1 MMLATTSSSIN
12 KRKKIFKTAAP
23 LTSTLKM
30 CSKCGDFQSNDLNE
44 FTEHMKFE
52 HNLDEIYPCDLC
64 SFYTESLW
72 DYQVHMEKS
81 HNRVDRVAADAVL
94 DEEEEGADDMLD
106 EDQQHNEEEEFDEE
120 DEDDNKES
128 ILYSSS
134 SSSSISFNSK
144 RKINSDQ
151 ELETKS
157 KSQPNDKMLFDL
169 ANQYSS
175 QSQLSQLIQKYNQ
188 QLNTSALGLQIPRS
202 NLQTQNVAP
211 VLQSH
216 PEKAKRH
223 YNSEVDPARYRKVLE
238 EGITKF
244 ACSICGNTYKWR
256 KSLNKHWKEKHI
268 TETPPPL
275 DAPVAVK
282 LRNGNTTTTTT
293 PTHPAPLPIV
303 TTTPKKADTNPI
315 SNVLNVFQQYF
326 NSMPKQP
333 MEDATA
339 PLDLSM
345 KPKRERS
352 QSPDVSQRSNS
363 ASSTSS
369 SSNSS
374 TSASASSS
382 SDSAESQPN
391 ENQQACGDM
400 PAKPAANLNSSNNTQ
415 AYNQKLFICSVC
427 DAKFHVVDQINEH
440 FLKNHYNEY
449 QRELSSKSPPRNTN
463 VAQQNEEWNLSDPQ
477 NPLKCIK
484 CDFVGRWPTELQKH
498 AASHSTSRPFKCL
511 ICSLT
516 YKWRWDLAKHFDRT
530 HPSFRNPYKKRDR
543 DAARSTLINPTP
555 TSQTPQQRRS
565 RSRSRSNESD
575 KKKYE
580 QISINPNTPPL
591 SSSSSTSSSC
601 SIQPPTA
608 AAAAAAA
615 AFMPPFLS
623 PQSQNAAAMYAAY
636 LLSNPAFLNNPLF
649 AMAALQNQVQEKPI
663 KKQQPPQQPQQEPEL
678 PKTNLAKKIKLEEE
692 EKEARN
698 FQCFWCDFRGR
709 WRSEIIQHM
718 RCHHAREK
726 PYRCSSCMYAS
737 NWKWDVQ
744 KHTKK
749 QHPNNV
755 SAKIVEIPDQVLFPD
770 LKDLNFFDS
779 IKQVNGNESP
789 IVNGGAKKSLNLTP
803 PSSSSS
809 STSSISSVSSKPVK
823 KANTTLNCAQ
833 CPYVACNLSDL
844 RRHLIVHSNEQ
855 PYHCCSCSFKSKWK
869 SDVKKHQRSSG
880 HIGPILVGKKAMQ
893 KVIENLGLSKR
904 DLPTNIDV
912 IDNRQCK
919 SNEKLI
925 DEEEMNG
932 KRKDMDEDTDEEV
945 YEQLNE
951 DEEYFDEDEVNHA
964 EQYDEDEE
972 VVEEDEG
979 VQDEA
984 TGELEID
991 HDEDY

>member
-1 MMLATTSSSIN
+1 MLASNTN
-12 KRKKIFKTAAP
+12 KRKKSFKAAP
-23 LTSTLKM
+23 SSPPTTLKY
-30 CSKCGDFQSNDLNE
+30 CNKCDFQTNDLNE

-52 HNLDEIYPCDLC
+52 HSLDEIYPCDMC
-64 SFYTESLW
+64 SFFTESLW
-72 DYQVHMEKS
+72 DYQVHMEKT
-81 HNRVDRVAADAVL
+81 HLEENRMH
-94 DEEEEGADDMLD
+94 ESES
-106 EDQQHNEEEEFDEE
+106 EDILEAPEEEFDED

-134 SSSSISFNSK
+134 SSSSISFNPKKNSDEIINK
-144 RKINSDQ
+144 KINFDNQ
-151 ELETKS
+151 NS
-157 KSQPNDKMLFDL
+157 KMIFDL
-169 ANQYSS
+169 ANQYQN
-175 QSQLSQLIQKYNQ
+175 QSQLTQLIQKYNQ
-188 QLNTSALGLQIPRS
+188 QMNQQQQQQQHQQQQQQQRLPQIPM
-202 NLQTQNVAP
+202 Q
-211 VLQSH
+211 
-216 PEKAKRH
+216 EKAKRH
-223 YNSEVDPARYRKVLE
+223 YNSEVDPARYRKVFE

-282 LRNGNTTTTTT
+282 LRNGNTTLNST
-293 PTHPAPLPIV
+293 PPPPPPVPAPLV
-303 TTTPKKADTNPI
+303 KKLDNNPMG
-315 SNVLNVFQQYF
+315 NVLNVFQQYL
-326 NSMPKQP
+326 NSQLPVKN
-333 MEDATA
+333 DDTSA

-352 QSPDVSQRSNS
+352 QSPSISQRSHS

-374 TSASASSS
+374 TSASSSDSSETNSTLPTEATQHNPQPDTPKQQPIAQSQLNNTSSS
-382 SDSAESQPN
+382 SS
-391 ENQQACGDM
+391 
-400 PAKPAANLNSSNNTQ
+400 Q
-415 AYNQKLFICSVC
+415 AYNQKLFICSIC

-530 HPSFRNPYKKRDR
+530 HPTFRNPYKKRDR
-543 DAARSTLINPTP
+543 DAARSTIVNPTP
-555 TSQTPQQRRS
+555 QVRRS
-565 RSRSRSNESD
+565 RSRSRSNESEEA
-575 KKKYE
+575 KKLKYE
-580 QISINPNTPPL
+580 AISINPHTPPL
-591 SSSSSTSSSC
+591 SSSSSSSSSSTC
-601 SIQPPTA
+601 SLQPN
-608 AAAAAAA
+608 
-615 AFMPPFLS
+615 FLPPFLS
-623 PQSQNAAAMYAAY
+623 PQSQNTAAMYAAY
-636 LLSNPAFLNNPLF
+636 LLANPAFLSNLNNPLF
-649 AMAALQNQVQEKPI
+649 AMAALQNAQIAPLDTTTITKKKFDEPIDMNKQVKHSTSNTNV
-663 KKQQPPQQPQQEPEL
+663 KKL
-678 PKTNLAKKIKLEEE
+678 KLDESDVEC
-692 EKEARN
+692 KEARN

-726 PYRCSSCMYAS
+726 PYRCSTCMYAS

-749 QHPNNV
+749 QHPNNISV
-755 SAKIVEIPDQVLFPD
+755 KIIEVPDQVLFPD
-770 LKDLNFFDS
+770 LKDLNFFDC
-779 IKQVNGNESP
+779 IKQVGPESSP
-789 IVNGGAKKSLNLTP
+789 KKAPSINLTP
-803 PSSSSS
+803 PSSSSSSS
-809 STSSISSVSSKPVK
+809 STSSISSISSSSIRPNK
-823 KANTTLNCAQ
+823 KSTMNCAQ

-855 PYHCCSCSFKSKWK
+855 PYHCCTCSFKSKWK

-893 KVIENLGLSKR
+893 KVIEKLGLDKKA
-904 DLPTNIDV
+904 DLVN

-925 DEEEMNG
+925 DEEDFNN
-932 KRKDMDEDTDEEV
+932 RKKDVEDSDEEV
-945 YEQLNE
+945 YEQLND
-951 DEEYFDEDEVNHA
+951 DEEYFDDEEDAQMNSETF
-964 EQYDEDEE
+964 EEEFPEDEE
-972 VVEEDEG
+972 
-979 VQDEA
+979 
-984 TGELEID
+984 GELEID
-991 HDEDY
+991 QDDDEY